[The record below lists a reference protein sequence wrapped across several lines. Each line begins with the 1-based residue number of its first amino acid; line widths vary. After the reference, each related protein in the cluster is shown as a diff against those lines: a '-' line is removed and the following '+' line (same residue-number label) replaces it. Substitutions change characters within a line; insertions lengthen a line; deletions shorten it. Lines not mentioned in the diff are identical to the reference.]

1 MALASQTNYQTA
13 VAQGAKRL
21 QASPPEVLAAL
32 GARVT
37 ADGYCTLPV
46 LDAVFA
52 VDLASGRVTLATP
65 EHEPLA
71 DREVGLKWQILALHY
86 LAGPIPLGEPARWV
100 SFADLP
106 DGRGYE
112 RVYQARVVS
121 RLCKTAARER
131 AAFVRASEGLGGQRA
146 VWGDEGFRF
155 QAFPC
160 LSVIIAWYQ
169 GDEELPANASFVYP
183 DDILSLLPVEDV
195 IVLSEGV
202 VSRLQGKDW

>member
-1 MALASQTNYQTA
+1 MALAFQTNYQTA
-13 VAQGAKRL
+13 VAQGVKRL
-21 QASPPEVLAAL
+21 QARPPEVLAAL

-37 ADGYCTLPV
+37 ANGYCTLPV
-46 LDAVFA
+46 LDTVFA

-71 DREVGLKWQILALHY
+71 DREVSLKWQILTLHY
-86 LAGPIPLGEPARWV
+86 LAGAIPLGDPADWV
-100 SFADLP
+100 SFADLA

-112 RVYQARVVS
+112 RVYEARVVK
-121 RLCKTAARER
+121 RLCKTVARER
-131 AAFVRASEGLGGQRA
+131 TAFVRASQGLGAQRA

-155 QAFPC
+155 QVFPR
-160 LSVIIAWYQ
+160 LSVIIAWYH
-169 GDEELPANASFVYP
+169 GDDELPANASFVYP